1 VNYIKLSV
9 KFSKRGEKFNMN
21 NDFIELNDIDT
32 LEVAKPLKDK
42 MNLLLS
48 NIKDKLLLIPSV
60 IEVIRSYYPTKTLQ
74 AMLTKEQKADIANG
88 LLEITTSK
96 DGKNLLATLRDPKTK
111 KIDAVIP
118 LKEVELTPELNKAIT
133 NFALQF
139 QLLQISAE
147 IKSIQKVVEEVRK
160 GQEYDRLAVA
170 YSCQQK
176 FLQAI
181 LIKNT
186 TLKKEA
192 LLKIAFDAEDSRNL
206 LMLSQKVN
214 IDFIKNLPEGN
225 LGKFFSIGTS
235 VEKIDLRMNEIR
247 ESFFCINMVSLIQAF
262 AYHQLEEYETEKQS
276 LVYYGNFIK
285 EKYLDVPNLLKRLDS
300 IDPYVE
306 NYWTKKVPDI
316 KKRIERHNELIEIEL
331 KKQNELE
338 YKLNLLEAK

>member
-1 VNYIKLSV
+1 
-9 KFSKRGEKFNMN
+9 MN

-133 NFALQF
+133 NYALQF

>member
-1 VNYIKLSV
+1 
-9 KFSKRGEKFNMN
+9 MN
-21 NDFIELNDIDT
+21 NDLIELNNIDI
-32 LEVAKPLKDK
+32 LEVAKPIKNN

-48 NIKDKLLLIPSV
+48 NIKNKLLLIPSV

-74 AMLTKEQKADIANG
+74 AILTKEQKADIANG
-88 LLEITTSK
+88 LLEIMTSK

-111 KIDAVIP
+111 KFDAVIP

-133 NFALQF
+133 NFVLQF
-139 QLLQISAE
+139 QLLQLSAE

-176 FLQAI
+176 FLQA
-181 LIKNT
+181 L
-186 TLKKEA
+186 
-192 LLKIAFDAEDSRNL
+192 
-206 LMLSQKVN
+206 
-214 IDFIKNLPEGN
+214 
-225 LGKFFSIGTS
+225 
-235 VEKIDLRMNEIR
+235 
-247 ESFFCINMVSLIQAF
+247 
-262 AYHQLEEYETEKQS
+262 QLEEYETEKQS

-300 IDPYVE
+300 IDPYVG

-331 KKQNELE
+331 KKQNELD

>member
-1 VNYIKLSV
+1 MNNYFIKLS
-9 KFSKRGEKFNMN
+9 
-21 NDFIELNDIDT
+21 DIDI
-32 LEVAKPLKDK
+32 LEAAKPIKDN

-60 IEVIRSYYPTKTLQ
+60 IEVIKSYYPTKTLQ
-74 AMLTKEQKADIANG
+74 AILTKEQKADIANG
-88 LLEITTSK
+88 LLEIMTSK

-111 KIDAVIP
+111 KFDAVIP

-133 NFALQF
+133 NFVLQF
-139 QLLQISAE
+139 QLRQLSAE

-176 FLQAI
+176 FLQAL
-181 LIKNT
+181 LIKDT

-225 LGKFFSIGTS
+225 LGKLFSIGTS

-262 AYHQLEEYETEKQS
+262 VYHQLEEYETEKQS

-300 IDPYVE
+300 IDPYVG

-331 KKQNELE
+331 KKQNELD

>member
-1 VNYIKLSV
+1 V

>member
-1 VNYIKLSV
+1 
-9 KFSKRGEKFNMN
+9 MN

-214 IDFIKNLPEGN
+214 IDFIKNLPEGS

>member
-1 VNYIKLSV
+1 
-9 KFSKRGEKFNMN
+9 MN
-21 NDFIELNDIDT
+21 NDFIELNDVDT

-133 NFALQF
+133 NYALQF

>member
-1 VNYIKLSV
+1 
-9 KFSKRGEKFNMN
+9 MN

-160 GQEYDRLAVA
+160 GQEYDRLVVA

>member
-1 VNYIKLSV
+1 
-9 KFSKRGEKFNMN
+9 MN

-133 NFALQF
+133 NYALQF

-316 KKRIERHNELIEIEL
+316 KKRIERHNELIEIE
-331 KKQNELE
+331 
-338 YKLNLLEAK
+338 

>member
-1 VNYIKLSV
+1 
-9 KFSKRGEKFNMN
+9 MN
-21 NDFIELNDIDT
+21 NDLIELNNIDI
-32 LEVAKPLKDK
+32 LEVAKPIKNN

-48 NIKDKLLLIPSV
+48 NIKNKLLLIPSV

-74 AMLTKEQKADIANG
+74 AILTKEQKADIANG
-88 LLEITTSK
+88 LLEIMTSK

-111 KIDAVIP
+111 KFDAVIT

-133 NFALQF
+133 NFVLQF
-139 QLLQISAE
+139 QLLQLSAE

-176 FLQAI
+176 FLQAL
-181 LIKNT
+181 LIKDT

-225 LGKFFSIGTS
+225 LGKLFSIGTS

-247 ESFFCINMVSLIQAF
+247 ESFFVLIWC
-262 AYHQLEEYETEKQS
+262 H
-276 LVYYGNFIK
+276 
-285 EKYLDVPNLLKRLDS
+285 
-300 IDPYVE
+300 
-306 NYWTKKVPDI
+306 
-316 KKRIERHNELIEIEL
+316 
-331 KKQNELE
+331 
-338 YKLNLLEAK
+338 

>member
-1 VNYIKLSV
+1 
-9 KFSKRGEKFNMN
+9 MN

-48 NIKDKLLLIPSV
+48 NIKDKLLLILSV

>member
-1 VNYIKLSV
+1 
-9 KFSKRGEKFNMN
+9 MN

>member
-1 VNYIKLSV
+1 
-9 KFSKRGEKFNMN
+9 M
-21 NDFIELNDIDT
+21 
-32 LEVAKPLKDK
+32 
-42 MNLLLS
+42 
-48 NIKDKLLLIPSV
+48 
-60 IEVIRSYYPTKTLQ
+60 
-74 AMLTKEQKADIANG
+74 
-88 LLEITTSK
+88 TSK

-111 KIDAVIP
+111 KIVAVIP

-160 GQEYDRLAVA
+160 GQEYDRLAIA

-181 LIKNT
+181 LIKDT

-192 LLKIAFDAEDSRNL
+192 LLKIVFDAEDSRNL

-247 ESFFCINMVSLIQAF
+247 ESFFYINMVSLIQAF
-262 AYHQLEEYETEKQS
+262 VYHQLEEYETEKQS

-331 KKQNELE
+331 KKQNELD

>member
-1 VNYIKLSV
+1 
-9 KFSKRGEKFNMN
+9 MN

-96 DGKNLLATLRDPKTK
+96 DGKNLLATLRDPK

-235 VEKIDLRMNEIR
+235 VKKIDLRMNEIR